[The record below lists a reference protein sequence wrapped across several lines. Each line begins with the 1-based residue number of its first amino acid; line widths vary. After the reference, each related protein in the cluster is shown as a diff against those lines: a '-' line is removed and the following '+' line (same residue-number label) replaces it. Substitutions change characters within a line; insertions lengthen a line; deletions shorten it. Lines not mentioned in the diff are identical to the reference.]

1 MIMGH
6 ASKEIL
12 EASLNSPRVGYEPLL
27 YIQSS

>member
-6 ASKEIL
+6 APKEIL
-12 EASLNSPRVGYEPLL
+12 EASLNSSRVGYELLL